1 MGCQASKKQ
10 RKTSR
15 DNRPSLLDGSNDL
28 QKQKL
33 ITLETKPEERKSKQ
47 PKSLD
52 KNKIVELFQAEHQ
65 QIYRNKKFQH
75 DYFITEE
82 KVLINGFQG
91 KIFVVENKVTGL
103 KRIAKIARNVLTN
116 NQINEYLDYLQ
127 SLKKIDHPNI
137 IKLFDFY
144 HDDKHIYLVEE
155 YTDGGDLYQR
165 LNTEMH
171 SQEKIHV
178 AYVFQQVLSAINYLH
193 SQDIIHKNI
202 TMSGVVIAQK
212 SNLLIKLIGLD
223 DLYNIFQD
231 FNSDISYRAPETFA
245 ENYQWNKVAD
255 IWSAGIILFELMYGT
270 HPFKDQTKQLTIQ
283 NIKRN
288 NIKEDIDLNSINDDA
303 FKLISD
309 MINPDHKMRPNA
321 KECLKYKFFKTIRK
335 SSMKITSALLR
346 IKEFQRKNEL
356 RLILLSLM
364 IEYLMSKEERDKIAK
379 TFQKIDI
386 NNDGKI
392 SKTELYQQYFEN
404 SGNENLARQEVDR
417 IFSQLDINKN
427 QFLEFNEFLIA
438 SCNKTALFNE
448 ENLMNFFNKLDRDH
462 SKQIS
467 ANELKV
473 FFYNTK
479 LSQSDWQQVIQ
490 LGEKKEEMNNKISYE
505 EFISL
510 LTENE

>member
-15 DNRPSLLDGSNDL
+15 DNRPSLLDGSTDL
-28 QKQKL
+28 QNKKL
-33 ITLETKPEERKSKQ
+33 IVVDTKPEERKSKQ

-65 QIYRNKKFQH
+65 QIYRNKKFQQ

-91 KIFVVENKVTGL
+91 TIFVVEHKVTGL
-103 KRIAKIARNVLTN
+103 KRLAKIARNVLTS
-116 NQINEYLDYLQ
+116 NQIAEYIEYLQ
-127 SLKKIDHPNI
+127 QLKKIDHPNI

-144 HDDKHIYLVEE
+144 HDEKHIYLVEE
-155 YTDGGDLYQR
+155 YIDGGDLSQR
-165 LNTEMH
+165 LNAEMH

-178 AYVFQQVLSAINYLH
+178 AFVFQQVLSAINYLH
-193 SQDIIHKNI
+193 QQDIIHKNI
-202 TMSGVVIAQK
+202 SLNGVLVAQK

-223 DLYNIFQD
+223 DLYYIFQD
-231 FNSDISYRAPETFA
+231 FNTNLSYRAPETFA
-245 ENYQWNKVAD
+245 ENYQYSKAAD
-255 IWSAGIILFELMYGT
+255 IWSAGIILFELMYGI
-270 HPFKDQTKQLTIQ
+270 HPFQDSTRQLTIQ

-288 NIKEDIDLNSINDDA
+288 NIKSEIDLNSISDDA
-303 FKLISD
+303 YKLIGD
-309 MINPDHKMRPNA
+309 MINPDHKMRPSA

-346 IKEFQRKNEL
+346 VKEFESKNEL

-364 IEYLMSKEERDKIAK
+364 IEYLMSKEERDKIAQ
-379 TFQKIDI
+379 TFYKIDL

-392 SKTELYQQYFEN
+392 SKTELYQQYFES
-404 SGNENLARQEVDR
+404 SGDENLARKEVER
-417 IFSQLDINKN
+417 IFSQLDVNKN

-438 SCNKTALFNE
+438 SCNKTALFSE
-448 ENLMNFFNKLDRDH
+448 ENLTNFFNKLDRDH

-473 FFYNTK
+473 FFYNTH
-479 LSQSDWQQVIQ
+479 LSQSDWQRVIQ
-490 LGEKKEEMNNKISYE
+490 LGEKKEETNNKISYQ

-510 LTENE
+510 LTEND